1 MKQLELFDLKKSH
14 KGVNVATVPMRS
26 PFRYPGGKTWLIP
39 QVRLWLK
46 SLGSSIELIEPFVGG
61 GIVSLTAAFE
71 NLAKTILM
79 VEKDED
85 IAAVWRTILGR
96 EGKWLADQIMQFE
109 VTLSNVQA
117 IFNQPITSVRQ
128 RAFTTI
134 LKNRLF
140 HGGILAEGSG
150 LLKYGENGKGLL
162 SRWYPKTLQNRILAI
177 QPIKQKILFVQGDG
191 FKIMKKNKNRRNV
204 AYFIDPPYTKAAK
217 RLYRHFEIN
226 HQYLFDLTKQL
237 KGDFLMTYD
246 DTEEIRLLARKHCF
260 DIEPILMRGTHHIKK
275 TELLIGNNLDWLR
288 EDF

>member
-1 MKQLELFDLKKSH
+1 
-14 KGVNVATVPMRS
+14 
-26 PFRYPGGKTWLIP
+26 
-39 QVRLWLK
+39 
-46 SLGSSIELIEPFVGG
+46 
-61 GIVSLTAAFE
+61 

-85 IAAVWRTILGR
+85 IAAVWRTLLGR

-109 VTLSNVQA
+109 VTLNNVQA

-162 SRWYPKTLQNRILAI
+162 SRWYPKTLRNRILAI
-177 QPIKQKILFVQGDG
+177 QSIKQKILFAQGDG
-191 FKIMKKNKNRRNV
+191 FEVMEKNKNKKNV

-226 HQYLFDLTKQL
+226 HQYLFELTKQL
-237 KGDFLMTYD
+237 TGDFLMTYD
-246 DTEEIRLLARKHCF
+246 DTEEIRLLARKHRF
-260 DIEPILMRGTHHIKK
+260 DTESILMRSTHHIKK
-275 TELLIGNNLDWLR
+275 TELLIGNNLGWLR